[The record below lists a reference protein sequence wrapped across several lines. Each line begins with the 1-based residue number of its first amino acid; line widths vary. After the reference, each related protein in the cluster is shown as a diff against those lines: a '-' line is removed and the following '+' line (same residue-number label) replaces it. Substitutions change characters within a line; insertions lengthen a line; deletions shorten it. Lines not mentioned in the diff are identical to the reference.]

1 MKRKK
6 RRLLW
11 LVLPSLIAAA
21 AALAADDPAMNNP
34 PRIVGLERITVAE
47 NSSEPVAT
55 YVACN
60 TQGNSIIWS
69 LAGRDAEA
77 FTFTTDA
84 EHQTMTLL
92 FRAIPDYEQPA
103 DVPPTDNDYQVTV
116 VATAPGP
123 PALATPYPV
132 RVQVVDV
139 AEADPMPEIAA
150 PEQMRSTTQ
159 AEYVGRM
166 VWAMID
172 FYKGVVSWAVRGV
185 VHHLRDVFN
194 ASKRPIES
202 QVPEPLEPPT
212 VSVYA
217 GAWSAMATSG
227 RLHVL
232 VGKPASDVTG
242 YEYQLYE
249 GADRLLDWTSA
260 GVAAPVVAGFDGS
273 AEAAG
278 EPLAA
283 ASAQE
288 FVTGASSSF
297 SVGGLRHGHTYAI
310 AVRAISEGRASGAA
324 WGIATPGRILAPE
337 RLQAVAGDGWVALEW
352 SAAATAGPV
361 LTRYEWRG
369 RPVWGAWSYN
379 RTTGKWRRV
388 CVCSAGG
395 QSGWCGSSR
404 TSGSANGGCR
414 ANASREHTPLNAPS
428 RRAGAT
434 RWDASDANKPPHTS
448 TGR

>member
-11 LVLPSLIAAA
+11 LVLPSLLAAG
-21 AALAADDPAMNNP
+21 AALAAEDPAMNNP
-34 PRIVGLERITVAE
+34 PRITGLESVSFAE
-47 NSSEPVAT
+47 NGSEPVAT
-55 YVACN
+55 YTARHA
-60 TQGNSIIWS
+60 QGDSIIWS

-185 VHHLRDVFN
+185 VHHLRDVFS
-194 ASKRPIES
+194 ASKRPPSPELARVPD
-202 QVPEPLEPPT
+202 VPE

-217 GAWSAMATSG
+217 GAWSAIATSG

-232 VGKPASDVTG
+232 VDQSASDVTG

-249 GADRLLDWTSA
+249 GENRLLDWTST

-273 AEAAG
+273 A
-278 EPLAA
+278 AA
-283 ASAQE
+283 AVEPSAQG
-288 FVTGASSSF
+288 FATGASASF
-297 SVGGLRHGHTYAI
+297 SVGGLQHGHAYAV
-310 AVRAISEGRASGAA
+310 AVRAVNEGGASGAA

-352 SAAATAGPV
+352 SAAASEGPEI
-361 LTRYEWRG
+361 TRYEWRG
-369 RPVWGAWSYN
+369 RPVWGAWSA
-379 RTTGKWRRV
+379 WEPV
-388 CVCSAGG
+388 AGG
-395 QSGWCGSSR
+395 AAAWGQMVEGL
-404 TSGSANGGCR
+404 ANGVPYAFEVR
-414 ANASREHTPLNAPS
+414 AANPAGAGSVAQVVAQTEVVEPTPAESTTPL
-428 RRAGAT
+428 G
-434 RWDASDANKPPHTS
+434 
-448 TGR
+448 

>member
-21 AALAADDPAMNNP
+21 AAHPTNDPTTHDP
-34 PRIVGLERITVAE
+34 PRITGLEHITVAE
-47 NSSEPVAT
+47 NSSDPVAT

-60 TQGNSIIWS
+60 AQGNSIIWS
-69 LAGRDAEA
+69 LAGRDAGA

-92 FRAIPDYEQPA
+92 FRAIPDYEHPA

-116 VATAPGP
+116 VATAPGQ
-123 PALATPYPV
+123 PALATSYPV

-139 AEADPMPEIAA
+139 AEADPMPAVAA

-185 VHHLRDVFN
+185 VHHLRDVFS
-194 ASKRPIES
+194 ASKRPPTPEPTR
-202 QVPEPLEPPT
+202 VPEVPE

-217 GAWSAMATSG
+217 GALSAMATSG

-232 VGKPASDVTG
+232 VGKPASDVTS

-249 GADRLLDWTSA
+249 GENRLLDWTTA
-260 GVAAPVVAGFDGS
+260 GIAAPAGS
-273 AEAAG
+273 A
-278 EPLAA
+278 
-283 ASAQE
+283 
-288 FVTGASSSF
+288 SSF
-297 SVGGLRHGHTYAI
+297 SVGGLQHGQPYVV
-310 AVRAISEGRASGAA
+310 AVRAVNAGGASSAA
-324 WGIATPGRILAPE
+324 WDLATPGRLFAPE
-337 RLQAVAGDGWVALEW
+337 GLQAVAGDGWVALTW

-361 LTRYEWRG
+361 LTHYEWRG
-369 RPVWGAWSYN
+369 RPVWGAWSE
-379 RTTGKWRRV
+379 WEPV
-388 CVCSAGG
+388 AGG
-395 QSGWCGSSR
+395 AAARSHRVEGL
-404 TSGSANGGCR
+404 ANGVTYAFAVR
-414 ANASREHTPLNAPS
+414 AANPAGAGAVAQVAVEPAPAENTPL
-428 RRAGAT
+428 
-434 RWDASDANKPPHTS
+434 
-448 TGR
+448 

>member
-1 MKRKK
+1 MKKK

-21 AALAADDPAMNNP
+21 AAHPTDDPTAHDP
-34 PRIVGLERITVAE
+34 PRITGLEHITVAE
-47 NSSEPVAT
+47 NSSAPVAT

-60 TQGNSIIWS
+60 AQGDPIVWS
-69 LAGRDAEA
+69 LAGRDAGA

-92 FRAIPDYEQPA
+92 FRAIPDYEHPA

-116 VATAPGP
+116 VATAPGQ
-123 PALATPYPV
+123 PALATSYPV

-185 VHHLRDVFN
+185 VHHLRDVFS
-194 ASKRPIES
+194 ASKRPPT
-202 QVPEPLEPPT
+202 PEPARVPDVPT
-212 VSVYA
+212 VAVYA
-217 GAWSAMATSG
+217 GALSAVATSG

-232 VGKPASDVTG
+232 VDKPVPAVTG

-249 GADRLLDWTSA
+249 GEDRLLDWTTA
-260 GVAAPVVAGFDGS
+260 GIAAPAES
-273 AEAAG
+273 A
-278 EPLAA
+278 
-283 ASAQE
+283 
-288 FVTGASSSF
+288 SF
-297 SVGGLRHGHTYAI
+297 SVGGLQHGQPYVV
-310 AVRAISEGRASGAA
+310 AVRAVNAEGASDAA
-324 WGIATPGRILAPE
+324 WDMATPGRLFAPE
-337 RLQAVAGDGWVALEW
+337 GLQAVAGDGWVVLTW
-352 SAAATAGPV
+352 SAAASAGPV

-369 RPVWGAWSYN
+369 RPVWGAWSA
-379 RTTGKWRRV
+379 WEPV
-388 CVCSAGG
+388 AGG
-395 QSGWCGSSR
+395 AAARSHRVEGL
-404 TSGSANGGCR
+404 ANGVTYAFAVR
-414 ANASREHTPLNAPS
+414 AANP
-428 RRAGAT
+428 AGAGPVAQVT
-434 RWDASDANKPPHTS
+434 AEPDWPPSEPKTDDPL
-448 TGR
+448 

>member
-6 RRLLW
+6 RCLSW
-11 LVLPSLIAAA
+11 LVLLGL
-21 AALAADDPAMNNP
+21 LAAGATYANDLTTHDP
-34 PRIVGLERITVAE
+34 PRIVGLESVSFAE

-55 YVACN
+55 YTARHA
-60 TQGNSIIWS
+60 QGDSIIWS

-185 VHHLRDVFN
+185 VHHLRDVFS
-194 ASKRPIES
+194 ASQRPPAPELARVPD
-202 QVPEPLEPPT
+202 VPE
-212 VSVYA
+212 VAVYA
-217 GAWSAMATSG
+217 GAWSALGTSG
-227 RLHVL
+227 RLHVS
-232 VGKPASDVTG
+232 VGKSASDVTG

-260 GVAAPVVAGFDGS
+260 GVAAPTGAGFDGS
-273 AEAAG
+273 AEAPV
-278 EPLAA
+278 EP
-283 ASAQE
+283 SAQE
-288 FVTGASSSF
+288 FATGAASSF
-297 SVGGLRHGHTYAI
+297 SVGGLRHGQTYAI
-310 AVRAISEGRASGAA
+310 AVRAVNEEGASGAA
-324 WGIATPGRILAPE
+324 WGLATPGRILAPE

-352 SAAATAGPV
+352 SAAASEGPV
-361 LTRYEWRG
+361 ITRYEWRG
-369 RPVWGAWSYN
+369 RPVWGAWSAWEPVAGGAAARSHIIEGLANGVEYAFAVRAAN
-379 RTTGKWRRV
+379 PA
-388 CVCSAGG
+388 SAGAVA
-395 QSGWCGSSR
+395 QVAARPEVVEPTPAENTRPIKTCGH
-404 TSGSANGGCR
+404 
-414 ANASREHTPLNAPS
+414 NALGRQRCEQALN
-428 RRAGAT
+428 
-434 RWDASDANKPPHTS
+434 
-448 TGR
+448 

>member
-21 AALAADDPAMNNP
+21 AAHPTDDSTAHDP
-34 PRIVGLERITVAE
+34 PRITGLEHSAVAE
-47 NSSEPVAT
+47 NSSAPVAT

-60 TQGNSIIWS
+60 TQGDPIAWS
-69 LAGRDAEA
+69 LAGRDAET
-77 FTFTTDA
+77 FTFITDA

-92 FRAIPDYEQPA
+92 FRTIPDYEQPA
-103 DVPPTDNDYQVTV
+103 DVSPTDNDYQVTV
-116 VATAPGP
+116 VATAPGQ
-123 PALATPYPV
+123 PALATSYPV

-185 VHHLRDVFN
+185 VHHLRDVFS
-194 ASKRPIES
+194 ASTRPSASELARVPD
-202 QVPEPLEPPT
+202 VPE

-217 GAWSAMATSG
+217 GAWSALGTSG
-227 RLHVL
+227 RLHML
-232 VGKPASDVTG
+232 VDQSASAVTG

-260 GVAAPVVAGFDGS
+260 GVAMPTGAGFDGS
-273 AEAAG
+273 AEAPV
-278 EPLAA
+278 EP
-283 ASAQE
+283 SAQE
-288 FVTGASSSF
+288 LATGASASF
-297 SVGGLRHGHTYAI
+297 SVGGLQHGHTYAV
-310 AVRAISEGRASGAA
+310 AVRAVNEGGASGAA
-324 WGIATPGRILAPE
+324 WGLATPGRILAPE
-337 RLQAVAGDGWVALEW
+337 GLQAVAGDGWVALEW
-352 SAAATAGPV
+352 SAAASAGPV

-369 RPVWGAWSYN
+369 RPVWGAWSA
-379 RTTGKWRRV
+379 WESV
-388 CVCSAGG
+388 AGG
-395 QSGWCGSSR
+395 AAARGHIIEGL
-404 TSGSANGGCR
+404 ANGVQYAFEVR
-414 ANASREHTPLNAPS
+414 AANPAGAGAVAQVMAEPTPAENTPL
-428 RRAGAT
+428 
-434 RWDASDANKPPHTS
+434 
-448 TGR
+448 

>member
-1 MKRKK
+1 MRRKK

-11 LVLPSLIAAA
+11 RVLLGLLAAG

-34 PRIVGLERITVAE
+34 PRIIGLEHSAVAE

-69 LAGRDAEA
+69 LAGRDAGA
-77 FTFTTDA
+77 FTFTTHA

-116 VATAPGP
+116 VATTPGQ
-123 PALATPYPV
+123 PALTTSYPV

-139 AEADPMPEIAA
+139 AEADPMPVIAA

-166 VWAMID
+166 VWAVID

-194 ASKRPIES
+194 ASKRSSASEPAR
-202 QVPEPLEPPT
+202 VPDVPT
-212 VSVYA
+212 VAVYA
-217 GAWSAMATSG
+217 GAWSALATSG
-227 RLHVL
+227 RLHVS
-232 VGKPASDVTG
+232 VDKPASDVTG

-273 AEAAG
+273 A
-278 EPLAA
+278 AA
-283 ASAQE
+283 AVEPSAQE
-288 FVTGASSSF
+288 FAAGASASF
-297 SVGGLRHGHTYAI
+297 SVGGLQHGHAYAV
-310 AVRAISEGRASGAA
+310 AVRAVNEGGASGAV
-324 WGIATPGRILAPE
+324 WGIATPARQKPCAETFQHILYYDVTQSLSPALRRDMTKAAEHHILTCSTARIVPVQGDE
-337 RLQAVAGDGWVALEW
+337 RIKIV
-352 SAAATAGPV
+352 
-361 LTRYEWRG
+361 
-369 RPVWGAWSYN
+369 
-379 RTTGKWRRV
+379 
-388 CVCSAGG
+388 
-395 QSGWCGSSR
+395 
-404 TSGSANGGCR
+404 
-414 ANASREHTPLNAPS
+414 
-428 RRAGAT
+428 
-434 RWDASDANKPPHTS
+434 
-448 TGR
+448 